1 MKTLTRKGGEFAVSD
16 DLREMLAFMDDGRLL
31 ISKAHYHHPHV
42 RGFVARLRHMGRSF
56 QILQADMRVIRDCY
70 AGEVAQDE
78 SSNMQLEAK
87 GLLRMASDLRASDV
101 HIRVSKKQA
110 TQIFFRIHSDLEFAK
125 EHTYEYGQLL
135 CSTMYQAMTDVSSAT
150 FETLTRQDARISS
163 RAHLPANIDGVR
175 IATTPQVDG
184 FLMVLR
190 LFYNDQQQDTD
201 LSSLGYS
208 PAQVDALEYIKGRPT
223 GIVVIAGPTGSG
235 KSTTLQRVLASIIEQ
250 SGGKKHVL
258 TVEDPPE
265 YPILGAVQTPITNA
279 PTEEDRAAEY
289 QKAIKGAMRL
299 DPDIIMLSEVRDPP
313 TARLAVQA
321 AMTGHQV
328 WTTLHANGAL
338 AIADRLLDLGV
349 APILL
354 SDPSVVAGLICQR
367 LIKTLCPHCKKPMS
381 EHAHE
386 LDHADVDRFARV
398 LDFRDVYLL
407 GPGCDHCRK
416 TGTKGRTVIAEVV
429 PTNEHLMALIRGND
443 RVAALRYIHRELG
456 ITSMHEHAIAK
467 VRAGLVD
474 PFEAESVVGLL
485 AGGPAELMGH
495 DHAD

>member
-1 MKTLTRKGGEFAVSD
+1 
-16 DLREMLAFMDDGRLL
+16 
-31 ISKAHYHHPHV
+31 
-42 RGFVARLRHMGRSF
+42 
-56 QILQADMRVIRDCY
+56 
-70 AGEVAQDE
+70 
-78 SSNMQLEAK
+78 
-87 GLLRMASDLRASDV
+87 
-101 HIRVSKKQA
+101 
-110 TQIFFRIHSDLEFAK
+110 
-125 EHTYEYGQLL
+125 
-135 CSTMYQAMTDVSSAT
+135 
-150 FETLTRQDARISS
+150 
-163 RAHLPANIDGVR
+163 
-175 IATTPQVDG
+175 
-184 FLMVLR
+184 
-190 LFYNDQQQDTD
+190 
-201 LSSLGYS
+201 
-208 PAQVDALEYIKGRPT
+208 
-223 GIVVIAGPTGSG
+223 
-235 KSTTLQRVLASIIEQ
+235 LQRVLASIIEQ

-416 TGTKGRTVIAEVV
+416 PAQR
-429 PTNEHLMALIRGND
+429 
-443 RVAALRYIHRELG
+443 AAR
-456 ITSMHEHAIAK
+456 
-467 VRAGLVD
+467 
-474 PFEAESVVGLL
+474 
-485 AGGPAELMGH
+485 
-495 DHAD
+495 